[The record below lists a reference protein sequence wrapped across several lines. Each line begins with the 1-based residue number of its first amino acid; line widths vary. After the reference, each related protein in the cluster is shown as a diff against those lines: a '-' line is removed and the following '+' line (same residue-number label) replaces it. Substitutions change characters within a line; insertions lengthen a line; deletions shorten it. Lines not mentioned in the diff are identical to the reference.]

1 MSTQTPYSFLR
12 RPLVAGILVFF
23 AVLLLT
29 QFITYQRY
37 LLFKSS
43 RARELST
50 VANLAKEKMQA
61 VLINSVSATNTLGF
75 LVKEYGVPED
85 FEKVGKEILA
95 SFELIDFV
103 QLIEGDAITKVYPL
117 EGNESVIGYKI
128 LKDTLRNKEA
138 FKAIEKR
145 KIYFAGPLEL
155 KQGGVAI
162 VGRLPIFIKNKY
174 FGFAV
179 AVIRLSTLIKAAGID
194 TSDNPNYLF
203 QLSKIN
209 PDSGIEEFFLPNK
222 DLFKGIHSITVDVPN
237 GDWKLYVLPKNKQT
251 FISPIPFAILGFILS
266 ITAGLFAWYITKQ
279 PFELKKLVDEQTLA
293 LVASEDNYRNT
304 IERVSDAFIALDKNW
319 NYTFVNSKAGELHE
333 REPNSL
339 LGKNIWK
346 EFPDVMHEPFYDA
359 LMKAMDTQQPQMVEL
374 YYPRLDK
381 WFEDYI
387 YPSPNGITVYY
398 RDVTEQRKI
407 NDEVA
412 RERSLSASIIK
423 SLPGIFYLYNRHR
436 KFLRWNKNFETVS
449 GYSTDEVTQM
459 NPLDFFDEDEKKL
472 LKNKIANVFKTGMDS
487 VEANFLTKDRRKI
500 PYFLNGFLANFE
512 GEDCLIGVGID
523 IASRKVAEKEV
534 NDSNERFALVSKA
547 TNDIVWDWN
556 LLTNEIWW
564 GDSYYLSFGYPRKKS
579 VETIEETWDKN
590 IHPDDKE
597 RVLKGINES
606 IEKASFFWSDEYRFL
621 KADKTVVQLFDRGYM
636 LYDVNNKPYRMVGA
650 MMNVTKLKHTEQELR
665 KSQVSL
671 RQLTAHIQTVREEE
685 RTTIAREIHDEL
697 GQQLT
702 CLKMDASW
710 LNKKFNSDENETKNR
725 LNGMISMIDET
736 VKTVRRI
743 ASELRPGIL
752 DDLGLIAAIE
762 WQSREF
768 AKHANIEAQYKS
780 DVWDVSIDKKIA
792 TGVFRVYQESLT
804 NVARHSNA
812 TIVET
817 LLSVNNNMLTLR
829 VHDNGIGFDLAAAQ
843 QKDTLGL
850 LGMKER
856 VMMFG
861 GEIDFESGTDKGTT
875 ITIKA
880 PLEII

>member
-43 RARELST
+43 QARELST

-162 VGRLPIFIKNKY
+162 VGRLPIFKKNKY

>member
-1 MSTQTPYSFLR
+1 
-12 RPLVAGILVFF
+12 
-23 AVLLLT
+23 
-29 QFITYQRY
+29 
-37 LLFKSS
+37 
-43 RARELST
+43 
-50 VANLAKEKMQA
+50 
-61 VLINSVSATNTLGF
+61 
-75 LVKEYGVPED
+75 
-85 FEKVGKEILA
+85 
-95 SFELIDFV
+95 
-103 QLIEGDAITKVYPL
+103 
-117 EGNESVIGYKI
+117 
-128 LKDTLRNKEA
+128 
-138 FKAIEKR
+138 
-145 KIYFAGPLEL
+145 
-155 KQGGVAI
+155 
-162 VGRLPIFIKNKY
+162 
-174 FGFAV
+174 
-179 AVIRLSTLIKAAGID
+179 
-194 TSDNPNYLF
+194 
-203 QLSKIN
+203 
-209 PDSGIEEFFLPNK
+209 
-222 DLFKGIHSITVDVPN
+222 
-237 GDWKLYVLPKNKQT
+237 
-251 FISPIPFAILGFILS
+251 
-266 ITAGLFAWYITKQ
+266 
-279 PFELKKLVDEQTLA
+279 
-293 LVASEDNYRNT
+293 
-304 IERVSDAFIALDKNW
+304 
-319 NYTFVNSKAGELHE
+319 
-333 REPNSL
+333 
-339 LGKNIWK
+339 
-346 EFPDVMHEPFYDA
+346 
-359 LMKAMDTQQPQMVEL
+359 
-374 YYPRLDK
+374 
-381 WFEDYI
+381 
-387 YPSPNGITVYY
+387 
-398 RDVTEQRKI
+398 
-407 NDEVA
+407 
-412 RERSLSASIIK
+412 
-423 SLPGIFYLYNRHR
+423 
-436 KFLRWNKNFETVS
+436 
-449 GYSTDEVTQM
+449 
-459 NPLDFFDEDEKKL
+459 
-472 LKNKIANVFKTGMDS
+472 
-487 VEANFLTKDRRKI
+487 
-500 PYFLNGFLANFE
+500 
-512 GEDCLIGVGID
+512 
-523 IASRKVAEKEV
+523 
-534 NDSNERFALVSKA
+534 
-547 TNDIVWDWN
+547 VWDWN

-829 VHDNGIGFDLAAAQ
+829 VHDNGIGFDQENAEKIFLLFNRLHGKTEYVGTGVGLAICKKIVENHNGFIFA
-843 QKDTLGL
+843 K
-850 LGMKER
+850 
-856 VMMFG
+856 
-861 GEIDFESGTDKGTT
+861 GEPGEGSTFTVYLP
-875 ITIKA
+875 A
-880 PLEII
+880 